1 MIMNRGKF
9 YSGLA
14 IMVGLIVLGIMI
26 PVGVNQYMSYTRTVD
41 VKGLC
46 EREVKADKV
55 IWPLSYKIM
64 GDDLQNVYKQI
75 DAQNKVIVSFLK
87 DGGIQESEISIA
99 SPKIS
104 DKFAN
109 EYGNNDRL
117 YRYVT
122 TNVVTVC
129 TDKVDTV
136 LALMAKQSQLIKQGV
151 TLSSD
156 NWENPT
162 EFKFEGLN
170 ELKPEMVEE
179 ATINARQT
187 AEKFAEDSDSKL
199 GKIKRASQGSFS
211 IENRDS
217 NTPHIKRV
225 RVVSSITYYLS
236 E

>member
-1 MIMNRGKF
+1 MEKGRF

-64 GDDLQNVYKQI
+64 GDDLQSVYKQI
-75 DAQNKVIVSFLK
+75 DNQNKIITAFLK
-87 DGGIQESEISIA
+87 DGGIADTEISIA

-122 TNVVTVC
+122 TNVITVC

-136 LALMAKQSQLIKQGV
+136 LALMGKQSQLIKQGV

-187 AEKFAEDSDSKL
+187 AEKFAKDSDSEL

>member
-1 MIMNRGKF
+1 MNRGKF

-87 DGGIQESEISIA
+87 DGGIQENEISIA

-136 LALMAKQSQLIKQGV
+136 LALMSKQSQLIKQGV

>member
-1 MIMNRGKF
+1 MNKGRF

-87 DGGIQESEISIA
+87 DGGIQENEISIA

>member
-136 LALMAKQSQLIKQGV
+136 LALMSKQSQLIKQGV

>member
-1 MIMNRGKF
+1 MIMNKGRF

-46 EREVKADKV
+46 EREVMADKV

-64 GDDLQNVYKQI
+64 GDDLQSVYKQI

-87 DGGIQESEISIA
+87 DGGIHENEISIA

-136 LALMAKQSQLIKQGV
+136 LALMSKQSQLIKQGV

-170 ELKPEMVEE
+170 DLKPEMVEE

>member
-187 AEKFAEDSDSKL
+187 AEKFADDSDSKL

>member
-1 MIMNRGKF
+1 MDKGKF
-9 YSGLA
+9 YSGLY
-14 IMVGLIVLGIMI
+14 IMIGLIILGIMI
-26 PVGVNQYMSYTRTVD
+26 PVGVNRYMSYTRTVD

-46 EREVKADKV
+46 EREVMADKV
-55 IWPLSYKIM
+55 IWPISFKIM
-64 GDDLQNVYKQI
+64 GDDLQNVYNQI
-75 DAQNKVIVSFLK
+75 DQKNKIIANFLK
-87 DGGIQESEISIA
+87 EGGISEEEISIA

-122 TNVVTVC
+122 TNVITVC
-129 TDKVDTV
+129 TDKVETV
-136 LALMAKQSQLIKQGV
+136 LSLMSKQAQLIKQGI

-170 ELKPEMVEE
+170 TLKPEMVEE
-179 ATINARQT
+179 ATKNARQT
-187 AEKFAEDSDSKL
+187 AEKFAKDSDSEL